1 MASLHI
7 HTIVIAARLYR
18 EESKERQRP
27 RRKKKVEKKSDTIY
41 PIFRCTDIAD
51 VIYITFNP

>member
-1 MASLHI
+1 MLQVFSISRLNA
-7 HTIVIAARLYR
+7 TIVNIILRVVANG
-18 EESKERQRP
+18 
-27 RRKKKVEKKSDTIY
+27 KKVEKKSDTIY